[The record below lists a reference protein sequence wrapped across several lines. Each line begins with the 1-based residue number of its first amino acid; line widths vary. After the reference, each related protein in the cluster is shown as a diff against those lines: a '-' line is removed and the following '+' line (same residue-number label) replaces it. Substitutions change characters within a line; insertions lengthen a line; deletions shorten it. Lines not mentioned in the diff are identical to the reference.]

1 MTIDISALITSLNR
15 ETAALTVFID
25 VLRAEQG
32 ALMRGENDRVAEFSG
47 PKANQLI
54 ELTRL
59 GELRNHLLARAG
71 FSADRAGME
80 KLLRLHGGNAA
91 LRNAWQQLLALTQ
104 TAQQANTTNGMLIS
118 ARLSHTQRA
127 LGAIF
132 SAARLPGAY
141 GADGNTISLR
151 TAQQLAVV

>member
-1 MTIDISALITSLNR
+1 MTIDTSALIASLNR
-15 ETAALTVFID
+15 EIAALNVFIN

-32 ALMRGENDRVAEFSG
+32 ALVRGENERVAEFSA
-47 PKANQLI
+47 PKANHLL

-59 GELRNHLLARAG
+59 GEARESLLVKG
-71 FSADRAGME
+71 GYTADRAGME
-80 KLLRLHGGNAA
+80 KLLRQHGSNAA
-91 LRNAWQQLLALTQ
+91 LRNVWQQLLALTQ

-118 ARLSHTQRA
+118 ARLNHTQRA

-141 GADGNTISLR
+141 GADGNTVSLR
-151 TAQQLAVV
+151 TAQQLAVA